1 MKLISDSKLPVPA
14 GHYSPAVVHHGLVFV
29 SGQLPRVPGR
39 PDYTPPTIQE
49 QTHQCLLNA
58 EAILLASGS
67 RRDLVL
73 KSTIYISGIEY
84 WADVNAA
91 YASFFGDHKPARAII
106 PVGAFRNGFLIE
118 IEMVAAV
125 AT

>member
-1 MKLISDSKLPVPA
+1 MKLINDSKLPVPA
-14 GHYSPAVVHHGLVFV
+14 GHYSPAVVHNGMVFV

-84 WADVNAA
+84 WADVNAE
-91 YASFFGDHKPARAII
+91 YAKFFGDHKPARAII

-118 IEMVAAV
+118 IEMVAAL